1 MQVRMRKTRQTG
13 IKSMIGRIMLLRFRK
28 TIRPV
33 GVYCRPVGLEVEPI
47 GVGAGPSALL
57 P

>member
-1 MQVRMRKTRQTG
+1 MRKTRQTG
-13 IKSMIGRIMLLRFRK
+13 IKSMIGRIMLLPFRK